1 MQGERSFRSFLAKFV
16 ELTDFEFDNIIRPKV
31 VVRSFARKETISKAG
46 EVEDYFNFIV
56 SGMARKFYMQGAED
70 FTVQISYEGHLIHCQ
85 ESFHSRNLSEYY
97 IDAIEPVVLISISYL
112 DFERILT
119 SSQKMEHM
127 GRVIMTQMFILKD
140 RWQMQLVMLN
150 AKERFLGFIS
160 ANPIMMQRVPQKI
173 LASYLN
179 IKPETFSRFKHLL
192 RNAKRLNN

>member
-1 MQGERSFRSFLAKFV
+1 
-16 ELTDFEFDNIIRPKV
+16 
-31 VVRSFARKETISKAG
+31 
-46 EVEDYFNFIV
+46 
-56 SGMARKFYMQGAED
+56 
-70 FTVQISYEGHLIHCQ
+70 
-85 ESFHSRNLSEYY
+85 
-97 IDAIEPVVLISISYL
+97 
-112 DFERILT
+112 
-119 SSQKMEHM
+119 M